1 MSDNQ
6 KIYLSVWAAWVVL
19 HGYMLAFRYSVDRLV
34 VLALA
39 AVFLLLATVFS
50 KKYEDGTMSTVAGHL
65 LGTSLFVQFGW
76 YFTANI
82 LPGIVGREMWY
93 EHVADLFAVKFSSF
107 CEFLCMNARLPIWIG
122 IGVGL
127 FLVRLFMRK
136 WPRIA
141 MLLSYAGNAAIML
154 PILNHLYASRSIVL
168 LYLAVILVFGWV
180 DLWNIGMEDEWNKC
194 GKRWFNVLSILLLLA
209 HVWDWWMLRALKQSS
224 VLEAIFVQGIIK
236 WYHLA
241 AVGVILVGLCFS
253 YIVIDPAEDSAIVDY
268 KFLSVGVGMLL
279 LSAFLKWFPVG
290 WWWILVLVNLVY
302 LLAEAVIVPVFFGN
316 DDDTVAASWGIQI
329 AVSVISI
336 AAVVLGHFGIGLPVL
351 GLVIGAVVGFG
362 GAAVVEGLDNE
373 QLHLPGYVAAAVSG
387 ILIPVMVWLWR
398 YRRLEKFFLVLLL
411 LAAAVLVIA
420 ALLSRNV
427 TKGDKKN
434 VLVPV
439 AAVVAFVIL
448 SLNVMTVGGSR
459 IRMERNSWGAPV
471 VTVEARDEE
480 SRIVSVEYLWKDTS
494 LDTEHWTV
502 KSGEETYISPYALAG
517 KTGRLRV
524 IATDS
529 NGIVTETVFWLSER
543 AES

>member
-6 KIYLSVWAAWVVL
+6 KIYLSVWTAWAVL
-19 HGYMLAFRYSVDRLV
+19 HGYMLAFRYSVGGLV

-39 AVFLLLATVFS
+39 AVFLLPATVFS

-65 LGTSLFVQFGW
+65 LGTSLFVQLGW
-76 YFTANI
+76 CFVENI

-107 CEFLCMNARLPIWIG
+107 YDYLSMNARLPIWVG
-122 IGVGL
+122 IGAGL
-127 FLVRLFMRK
+127 FLVRLLMGK

-141 MLLSYAGNAAIML
+141 MLLSYASNAAIML

-194 GKRWFNVLSILLLLA
+194 GKRWCNVLSILLLLA
-209 HVWDWWMLRALKQSS
+209 HVWDWWMLLPLKQSGT
-224 VLEAIFVQGIIK
+224 LEAIFVQGIIK

-241 AVGVILVGLCFS
+241 AVGVILVGLVVAYVC
-253 YIVIDPAEDSAIVDY
+253 IDPAEDSAIVDY
-268 KFLSVGVGMLL
+268 KFLSAGVGLL
-279 LSAFLKWFPVG
+279 MLSAFLKWFPVG

-329 AVSVISI
+329 AVSAISI

-362 GAAVVEGLDNE
+362 GAEVVDGLENE
-373 QLHLPGYVAAAVSG
+373 KLHLPGYVAAAVSG
-387 ILIPVMVWLWR
+387 TLIPVMVWLWK

-411 LAAAVLVIA
+411 LAAAVLAIA
-420 ALLSRNV
+420 ALLNRNV

-439 AAVVAFVIL
+439 AAVAAFVIL
-448 SLNVMTVGGSR
+448 SLNVMTIGGSR
-459 IRMERNSWGAPV
+459 IRMERNSWGTPV
-471 VTVEARDEE
+471 VTVEARDEG
-480 SRIVSVEYLWKDTS
+480 SRIVSVDYLWKDAS
-494 LDTEHWTV
+494 LDTESWTV
-502 KSGEETYISPYALAG
+502 QTGEETYISPYALAG

-529 NGIVTETVFWLSER
+529 NGIVTETVFWLSKKG
-543 AES
+543 